1 MNQTFWSNSSQSSPY
16 LSPVLNTDTNNKQLS
31 FSLPYG
37 FFVTH
42 LNCCHSP
49 VARCSLERPIEK
61 RQLTRQR
68 KKKKQH
74 NTLEPATAATTQSSR
89 RKELFVWRNKWS
101 DCTERLPAPWWRE
114 QIASGVAAKD
124 NYGEEEFNASC
135 HVGGLWGV
143 FSSSSASDSSCGV
156 VLRLAHVVARLHY
169 YTLSVSVTRC
179 GHSSPRFAMT
189 SKCRL

>member
-1 MNQTFWSNSSQSSPY
+1 MNQTFWSDSSHSSPY
-16 LSPVLNTDTNNKQLS
+16 LSPVLNTDTNNKQL
-31 FSLPYG
+31 FFPLPYG

-42 LNCCHSP
+42 LKCCHSP

-89 RKELFVWRNKWS
+89 RKDLFVWRNKWS
-101 DCTERLPAPWWRE
+101 DCAEWLPAPWCE
-114 QIASGVAAKD
+114 QIASGVAAK
-124 NYGEEEFNASC
+124 NNNGEEEFNTSC

-143 FSSSSASDSSCGV
+143 LLCFRLSSVSVSSVCVA
-156 VLRLAHVVARLHY
+156 LRLAHVVARP
-169 YTLSVSVTRC
+169 TALSVFLLLTLATQVHT
-179 GHSSPRFAMT
+179 
-189 SKCRL
+189 L